1 MNMKKALVAAASLAL
16 LGAAGSVQAD
26 GQAVYK
32 SLCFSCHDTGAAGA
46 PKMGDKAAWAG
57 RIGKGKDA
65 LYQAAL
71 NGKGAMPAKGG
82 NPALSDA
89 DVKAAVDFMIANSK

>member
-1 MNMKKALVAAASLAL
+1 MKKVFAAAAAVAL
-16 LGAAGSVQAD
+16 LGMGSAQAD

-46 PKMGDKAAWAG
+46 PKKGDKAAWAP
-57 RIGKGKDA
+57 RIAQGMDA
-65 LYQAAL
+65 LYASSL

-82 NPALSDA
+82 NPGLSDA
-89 DVKAAVDFMIANSK
+89 DVKAAVDFLVAGSK